1 MSECRKAFE
10 ARFRSTEWTQETWLV
25 WRLAWNAAI
34 RSSTNYSI
42 SLIEPI

>member
-34 RSSTNYSI
+34 RQSNI
-42 SLIEPI
+42 QNNLLVEPI